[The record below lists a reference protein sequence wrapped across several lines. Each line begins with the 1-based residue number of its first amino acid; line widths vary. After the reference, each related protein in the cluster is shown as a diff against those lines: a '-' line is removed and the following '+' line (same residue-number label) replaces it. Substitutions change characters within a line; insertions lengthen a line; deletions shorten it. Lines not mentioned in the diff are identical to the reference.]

1 MVYCNDYYIIYKQP
15 KEKKMEKIK
24 IPTPTW
30 VELYGELSS
39 YVEEYGSID
48 CRFDDDGNRL
58 EEYEGEYESIV
69 DEVENI
75 MSKFFIKGDAND

>member
-1 MVYCNDYYIIYKQP
+1 MG
-15 KEKKMEKIK
+15 KIK

-48 CRFDDDGNRL
+48 CRFDDDCNRL

-69 DEVENI
+69 DDVENI

>member
-1 MVYCNDYYIIYKQP
+1 
-15 KEKKMEKIK
+15 MEKIK

-39 YVEEYGSID
+39 YVEEYGSFD

-69 DEVENI
+69 DDVENI
-75 MSKFFIKGDAND
+75 MSRYFVKSE